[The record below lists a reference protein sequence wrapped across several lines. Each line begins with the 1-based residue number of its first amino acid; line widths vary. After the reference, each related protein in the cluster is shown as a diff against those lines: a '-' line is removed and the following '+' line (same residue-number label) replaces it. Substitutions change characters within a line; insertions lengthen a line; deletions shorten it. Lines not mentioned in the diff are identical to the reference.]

1 MVAELGK
8 KRWEVFDWSETVE
21 VTDECSFN
29 VKEILDEFKELPINK
44 HHEYFGSKISVKL
57 QEAP

>member
-1 MVAELGK
+1 MI
-8 KRWEVFDWSETVE
+8 FDTE
-21 VTDECSFN
+21 DE
-29 VKEILDEFKELPINK
+29 KEEILDEFKELPINK